1 MFEYIDKDR
10 KEIGDALN
18 TLVFKCAEAGGYE
31 LECTI
36 TYGDN
41 LKLDCH
47 FDFKVHE
54 EDEP

>member
-1 MFEYIDKDR
+1 MVEYIDKDT

-18 TLVFKCAEAGGYE
+18 TLVQKCAEAGGYE

-36 TYGDN
+36 SYEGD
-41 LKLDCH
+41 CY
-47 FDFKVHE
+47 FTFKTHE

>member
-1 MFEYIDKDR
+1 MVEYIDKDV

-18 TLVFKCAEAGGYE
+18 TLVQKCAEAGGRE

-36 TYGDN
+36 SYDCD
-41 LKLDCH
+41 LKLDCY
-47 FDFKVHE
+47 FTFKVHE

>member
-1 MFEYIDKDR
+1 MVEYIDKDT

-18 TLVFKCAEAGGYE
+18 TLVQKCAEAGGYE

-36 TYGDN
+36 SYEGD
-41 LKLDCH
+41 LKLDCY
-47 FDFKVHE
+47 FTFKTHE